1 MNKYIAIVPAAG
13 VGSRMQADRPK
24 QYLMLHGKTIL
35 EHTVEKLLSHPAISK
50 VVIAVSAEDEYFSET
65 TIANHPLVTRVAG
78 GKERCDS
85 VLNALDYLKQQDYQ
99 EWVLV
104 HDAARPNVS
113 HEDITTLIEQGCK
126 HQVGAILAAKVRD
139 TMKRSSQANEIKS
152 TVDRVNLWHAL
163 TPQMFRCY
171 PLQQALQSA
180 LNNHSQV
187 TDEASCMELIGLSPL
202 LVEGRADNLKV
213 TQPEDLA
220 LAEFYLKPTI
230 QEQL

>member
-1 MNKYIAIVPAAG
+1 
-13 VGSRMQADRPK
+13 
-24 QYLMLHGKTIL
+24 MLHGKTIL
-35 EHTVEKLLSHPAISK
+35 EHTVAKLLSHPAISE

-85 VLNALDYLKQQDYQ
+85 VLNALDYLKQQGYQ
-99 EWVLV
+99 DWVLV

-113 HEDITTLIEQGCK
+113 HEDISALIEQGGK

-139 TMKRSSQANEIKS
+139 TMKRSSQTKEIES
-152 TVDRVNLWHAL
+152 TVDRIDLWHAL
-163 TPQMFRCY
+163 TPQMFRCCS
-171 PLQQALQSA
+171 LQQALQSA

-202 LVEGRADNLKV
+202 LVEGRADNLKI

-220 LAEFYLKPTI
+220 LAEFYLRPTT
-230 QEQL
+230 QE

>member
-1 MNKYIAIVPAAG
+1 
-13 VGSRMQADRPK
+13 
-24 QYLMLHGKTIL
+24 MLHGKTIL
-35 EHTVEKLLSHPAISK
+35 EHTVEKLLSHPAISE

-65 TIANHPLVTRVAG
+65 TIAEHPLVTRVAG

-85 VLNALDYLKQQDYQ
+85 VLNALDYLKQQGYQ
-99 EWVLV
+99 DWVLV

-113 HEDITTLIEQGCK
+113 HEDIRALIEQGCK

-139 TMKRSSQANEIKS
+139 TMKRSSQTNEIKS
-152 TVDRVNLWHAL
+152 TVDRVDLWHAL

-220 LAEFYLKPTI
+220 LAEFYLRSTT

>member
-35 EHTVEKLLSHPAISK
+35 EHTVERLLSHPSISQ
-50 VVIAVSAEDEYFSET
+50 VVIAVSQEDGYFAETSV
-65 TIANHPLVTRVAG
+65 AHHPLVTRVAG

-85 VLNALDYLKQQDYQ
+85 VLNALDYLKQQGYQ
-99 EWVLV
+99 DWVLV

-113 HEDITTLIEQGCK
+113 LKDISNLIDEGSQ
-126 HQVGAILAAKVRD
+126 HPVGAILAAKVRD
-139 TMKRSSQANEIKS
+139 TMKRSSDTQEIEG

-163 TPQMFRCY
+163 TPQMFRCNE
-171 PLQQALQSA
+171 LQLALQSA
-180 LNNHSQV
+180 LKNHDLV
-187 TDEASCMELIGLSPL
+187 TDEASCMEIIGLSPL

-220 LAEFYLKPTI
+220 LAEFYLRPTT

>member
-35 EHTVEKLLSHPAISK
+35 DHTVERLLSHPAISE
-50 VVIAVSAEDEYFSET
+50 VVVAVSEEDEYFSDT
-65 TIANHPLVTRVAG
+65 AIAHHSLVTRVAG

-85 VLNALDYLKQQDYQ
+85 VLSALDYLKQQGYQ

-113 HEDITTLIEQGCK
+113 HKDISALIEQGCQ
-126 HQVGAILAAKVRD
+126 HQVGAILASKVRD
-139 TMKRSSQANEIKS
+139 TMKRSTSFNEIKS
-152 TVDRVNLWHAL
+152 TVERVDLWHAL

-180 LNNHSQV
+180 LDNHLKV

-220 LAEFYLKPTI
+220 LAEFYLRPTT